1 MPNVIFRDKLVYS
14 FNRSAFSLQYFDS
27 GDLHGND
34 NFRTQDVSVPIYE
47 ILNQIDPDIL
57 HSALAA
63 TINNKPVPLTAKI
76 TEDCTLDIIT
86 IDAPDG
92 KMIYY
97 RSLAFFLAQA
107 VFLLDPSTRLTVF
120 DTAADHCTLQF
131 DISDNAVLSDDAIRE
146 QLEQLLSDK
155 TAIQVISAWQKE
167 MLLQTYP
174 SLLQPY
180 AQQVLKDYDDYDFV
194 TVAVRKNFVLPVEE
208 NAIFVLSPDA
218 LRNYHLSV
226 LQTETSLSI
235 TAAI

>member
-92 KMIYY
+92 KPCLTLQLTTVLCNLISATML
-97 RSLAFFLAQA
+97 RFL
-107 VFLLDPSTRLTVF
+107 
-120 DTAADHCTLQF
+120 TLQF
-131 DISDNAVLSDDAIRE
+131 NPAI
-146 QLEQLLSDK
+146 
-155 TAIQVISAWQKE
+155 
-167 MLLQTYP
+167 
-174 SLLQPY
+174 
-180 AQQVLKDYDDYDFV
+180 
-194 TVAVRKNFVLPVEE
+194 
-208 NAIFVLSPDA
+208 
-218 LRNYHLSV
+218 
-226 LQTETSLSI
+226 
-235 TAAI
+235 

>member
-1 MPNVIFRDKLVYS
+1 M
-14 FNRSAFSLQYFDS
+14 
-27 GDLHGND
+27 
-34 NFRTQDVSVPIYE
+34 
-47 ILNQIDPDIL
+47 
-57 HSALAA
+57 
-63 TINNKPVPLTAKI
+63 
-76 TEDCTLDIIT
+76 
-86 IDAPDG
+86 
-92 KMIYY
+92 
-97 RSLAFFLAQA
+97 
-107 VFLLDPSTRLTVF
+107 F

-131 DISDNAVLSDDAIRE
+131 DISDNAALSDDAIRE

-180 AQQVLKDYDDYDFV
+180 TQQVLKDYDDYDFV
-194 TVAVRKNFVLPVEE
+194 PVAVRKNFVLPVEE

>member
-34 NFRTQDVSVPIYE
+34 NFRTQDVSAPIYE

-92 KMIYY
+92 KTIYY

-120 DTAADHCTLQF
+120 DLQLTT
-131 DISDNAVLSDDAIRE
+131 VLCN
-146 QLEQLLSDK
+146 L
-155 TAIQVISAWQKE
+155 ISAT
-167 MLLQTYP
+167 MLCFLTMP
-174 SLLQPY
+174 SENSWSSCFLT
-180 AQQVLKDYDDYDFV
+180 K
-194 TVAVRKNFVLPVEE
+194 LP
-208 NAIFVLSPDA
+208 FK
-218 LRNYHLSV
+218 
-226 LQTETSLSI
+226 
-235 TAAI
+235 